1 MDCPKCSGTMTK
13 IADESFS
20 AMKCSG
26 CSGIWFSHGDHEIA
40 KKIKGISAIDDNDTH
55 AAAAFNDFKIVSC
68 PECDMNMIRMIDKD
82 QFHIHFDACTHCHG
96 VYFDS
101 GEFKDLAEH
110 KFSERIKQAFET
122 FKSNLK
128 H

>member
-1 MDCPKCSGTMTK
+1 MDCPKCNSLMNK
-13 IADESFS
+13 IEDESFS

-40 KKIKGISAIDDNDTH
+40 KKIKGAANIDDNDAH

-68 PECDMNMIRMIDKD
+68 PECNMHMIRMIDKD
-82 QFHIHFDACTHCHG
+82 QFHINFDACTNCHG

-101 GEFKDLAEH
+101 GEFKDFAEYTLA
-110 KFSERIKQAFET
+110 ERIKQAFET
-122 FKSNLK
+122 FVGNLK
-128 H
+128 S